1 MEHVKCKSM
10 ITPWDQ
16 RPLPHI
22 ADWTDK
28 GVKKVYDLVNDK
40 LDNDEVIIIVNVY
53 LLVVL

>member
-16 RPLPHI
+16 RSLPRI

-53 LLVVL
+53 VNM

>member
-16 RPLPHI
+16 RPLPRI

-53 LLVVL
+53 VNM